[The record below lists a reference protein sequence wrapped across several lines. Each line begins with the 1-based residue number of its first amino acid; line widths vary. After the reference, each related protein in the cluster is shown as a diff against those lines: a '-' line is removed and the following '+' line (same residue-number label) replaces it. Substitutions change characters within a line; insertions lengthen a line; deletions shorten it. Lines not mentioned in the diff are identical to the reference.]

1 MAASVPRASRKKTK
15 QSLTDMAYQE
25 LKRRILENELPPG
38 TQLMESELAEL
49 LDISRTPAREA
60 MTRLEVEGL
69 VEVRARHGM
78 LVKPVSV
85 SDMQEIYAVLTGLE
99 STAAWQ
105 AAKRDHPPEIIAE
118 LRGTVIKMD
127 EALAAEDLKGW
138 AASDED
144 FHRLLVT
151 MSGNSRLIQ
160 LVGRFMDQVHRV
172 RMLTLTLRP
181 MPTTSNADHADV
193 VDAIEAKDAETA
205 RRIHRIHREKAGD
218 MLVQLLQKHNLTQ
231 L

>member
-1 MAASVPRASRKKTK
+1 MVRTLKKK
-15 QSLTDMAYQE
+15 SKSPKISLTEKAYRE

-38 TQLMESELAEL
+38 TQLMEGELAEL

-78 LVKPVSV
+78 KVRPISV
-85 SDMQEIYAVLTGLE
+85 SDMKEIYALLTGLE

-105 AAKRDHPPEIIAE
+105 AANRDHSEDEIKA
-118 LRGTVIKMD
+118 LRDSVQEMD
-127 EALAAEDLKGW
+127 DALQAQDLKAW
-138 AASDED
+138 ALSDEK
-144 FHRLLVT
+144 FHKLLVS
-151 MSGNSRLIQ
+151 MSGNNRLIE
-160 LVGRFMDQVHRV
+160 LVGRFIDQSHRV

-181 MPTTSNADHADV
+181 VPAQSNEDHGRV
-193 VDAIEAKDAETA
+193 VAAIEAKDADTA
-205 RRIHRIHREKAGD
+205 RRVHRIHREKAGKL
-218 MLVQLLQKHNLTQ
+218 LVDLLEKHHLTQ